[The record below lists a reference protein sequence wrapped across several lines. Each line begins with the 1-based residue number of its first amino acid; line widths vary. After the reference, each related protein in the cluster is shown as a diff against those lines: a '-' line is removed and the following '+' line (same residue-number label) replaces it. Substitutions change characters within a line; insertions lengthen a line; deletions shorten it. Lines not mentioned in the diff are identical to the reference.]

1 MNNNIQVYYSD
12 KNKLAAVLLCF
23 FLGTLGL
30 HRIYIGRKQGGLL
43 MLGLTVVGW
52 LTTGLGIGGA
62 LTLAVSIWALVD
74 LVCLCIGKLTDA
86 QGRPLKFGA

>member
-1 MNNNIQVYYSD
+1 MNNNIQVYYS
-12 KNKLAAVLLCF
+12 NKSKLVALLLCF

-30 HRIYIGRKQGGLL
+30 HRIYIGRTQGGLL
-43 MLGLTVVGW
+43 MLVLTVVGW
-52 LTTGLGIGGA
+52 ITTGLGIGGA

-86 QGRPLKFGA
+86 QGRPLKFGV

>member
-1 MNNNIQVYYSD
+1 MNNNIQVYYS
-12 KNKLAAVLLCF
+12 NKSKLVALLLCF

-52 LTTGLGIGGA
+52 ITAGLGIGGA
-62 LTLAVSIWALVD
+62 LTLIVGIWALVD
-74 LVCLCIGKLTDA
+74 LIALCIGKLTDD
-86 QGRPLKFGA
+86 QGRPLKFGV

>member
-1 MNNNIQVYYSD
+1 MNNNIQVYYSN
-12 KNKLAAVLLCF
+12 KSKLAALLLCL

-30 HRIYIGRKQGGLL
+30 HRIYIGRKQSGLA

-62 LTLAVSIWALVD
+62 LTLFVGIWALVD
-74 LVCLCIGKLTDA
+74 LVTLWIGKLTDD
-86 QGRPLKFGA
+86 QGRPLKFGV

>member
-1 MNNNIQVYYSD
+1 
-12 KNKLAAVLLCF
+12 
-23 FLGTLGL
+23 
-30 HRIYIGRKQGGLL
+30 

-62 LTLAVSIWALVD
+62 LTLIVGIWALVD
-74 LVCLCIGKLTDA
+74 LVTLCIGKLTDD

>member
-12 KNKLAAVLLCF
+12 KSKLAALLLCF

-52 LTTGLGIGGA
+52 ITSGLGIGGV
-62 LTLAVSIWALVD
+62 LTLIVAIWAIVD
-74 LVCLCIGKLTDA
+74 LVTLCIGKLTDA